1 MLEKYKDKNLLIL
14 GAGQSTIDVNWKNLD
29 YDYIWTCNDFFICDE
44 LLDDKIDLCVLGY
57 TQDLY
62 DERLVSRVLKDK
74 TLVMI
79 EPLHYREKIHSMELE
94 DFTKKVDVYKM
105 DIPSDRNLAGAAA
118 RLVSLGLLVEAKNV
132 YFAGLDGF
140 NKDFSNF
147 HAFTKHVGL
156 KDTDTRREWKI
167 YYDGFIKCFK
177 YYLNFD
183 YSRLQNLGEGYDYNI
198 GTEISKEYFPL
209 RKEVK
214 EAISEKN

>member
-1 MLEKYKDKNLLIL
+1 MLDKYKNKNILVL
-14 GAGQSTIDVNWKNLD
+14 GAGQSTIDVNWKNLN
-29 YDYIWTCNDFFICDE
+29 YDYIWSCNDFFICDK
-44 LLDDKIDLCVLGY
+44 LLDSRLDLCVLGY
-57 TQDLY
+57 TQNLY
-62 DERLVSRVLKDK
+62 DTTLIDRVLRDK

-79 EPLHYREKIHSMELE
+79 EPLHYREKIHSTELN
-94 DFTKKVDVYKM
+94 DFADRVDVYKM
-105 DIPSDRNLAGAAA
+105 DILSDRNVAGAAA
-118 RLVSLGLLVEAKNV
+118 RLVSLGLLVDAKNI

-140 NKDFSNF
+140 NKDFTNF

-214 EAISEKN
+214 DAIDEKN